1 MIGRETGMQNYY
13 IGTYTNPI
21 LFGTGEIL
29 QGKGKGIYRAEL
41 DEEEKTLN
49 ILGVAAE
56 AENPSYLTVSADKHF
71 LYAVNELKQYENEDA
86 GSVSA
91 YRIIPRPERAGTF
104 PNIPR
109 LEGVET
115 FPNIPRPE
123 GAKTFPNINACGDLE
138 LVDRKSTHGQDP
150 CFVASCLDGKA
161 VIVANFMTGS
171 VCSYAVDEK
180 GTLKEMSFV
189 QHQGS
194 SIHPVRQKGPHAHS
208 CIPIPGTD
216 KVLVPDLGIDKLLV
230 YQVMRNGELLL
241 CENEGYDC
249 LPGSGPRFGEFLAEK
264 NVLYI
269 INELESTISVLD
281 YDRGSGKF
289 FSIQQ
294 ITTLPAAWDNICA
307 DLHITP
313 DGRFLFASNRG
324 HDSITSYKIQEDG
337 TLKWLENVSCGGK
350 TPRNFAISESGK
362 TLLVG
367 NQDTDEIVLF
377 AVDQT
382 TGILT
387 EGNHIQVPTP
397 VCICRA

>member
-1 MIGRETGMQNYY
+1 MQNYY

-21 LFGTGEIL
+21 LFGTGEVL

-41 DEEEKTLN
+41 DEEEQTLN

-56 AENPSYLTVSADKHF
+56 AENPSYLAVSPDRKY
-71 LYAVNELKQYENEDA
+71 LYAVNELKQYEQEDA
-86 GSVSA
+86 GSVSSF
-91 YRIIPRPERAGTF
+91 RIIR
-104 PNIPR
+104 
-109 LEGVET
+109 
-115 FPNIPRPE
+115 RPE
-123 GAKTFPNINACGDLE
+123 GAGTYRTIPCPEGAGTYRTTNASGDLE
-138 LVDRKSTHGQDP
+138 LIDTTSTHGQDP
-150 CFVASCLDGKA
+150 CFVAACLDGSA
-161 VIVANFMTGS
+161 VMVANFMTGS

-180 GTLKEMSFV
+180 GALHERSFV

-216 KVLVPDLGIDKLLV
+216 KVLIPDLGIDKLVV
-230 YQVMRNGELLL
+230 YRVMQNGELLF

-249 LPGSGPRFGEFLAEK
+249 QPGSGPRFGEFLAGTDI
-264 NVLYI
+264 LYI
-269 INELESTISVLD
+269 INELESSISVLD
-281 YDRGSGKF
+281 YDRQSGTF
-289 FSIQQ
+289 VSIQQ
-294 ITTLPAAWDNICA
+294 ITTLPAACENICA

-313 DGRFLFASNRG
+313 DGQFLYASNRG
-324 HDSITSYKIQEDG
+324 HDSITSYKIQADG
-337 TLKWLENVSCGGK
+337 TLKWLANVPCGGR

-387 EGNHIQVPTP
+387 EGKHIPVPTP

>member
-1 MIGRETGMQNYY
+1 M
-13 IGTYTNPI
+13 
-21 LFGTGEIL
+21 
-29 QGKGKGIYRAEL
+29 
-41 DEEEKTLN
+41 
-49 ILGVAAE
+49 
-56 AENPSYLTVSADKHF
+56 
-71 LYAVNELKQYENEDA
+71 
-86 GSVSA
+86 
-91 YRIIPRPERAGTF
+91 
-104 PNIPR
+104 
-109 LEGVET
+109 
-115 FPNIPRPE
+115 
-123 GAKTFPNINACGDLE
+123 
-138 LVDRKSTHGQDP
+138 
-150 CFVASCLDGKA
+150 
-161 VIVANFMTGS
+161 
-171 VCSYAVDEK
+171 
-180 GTLKEMSFV
+180 
-189 QHQGS
+189 
-194 SIHPVRQKGPHAHS
+194 
-208 CIPIPGTD
+208 
-216 KVLVPDLGIDKLLV
+216 LVPDLGIDKLMV
-230 YQVMRNGELLL
+230 YQVMQNGELLL
-241 CENEGYDC
+241 CEKEGYDC
-249 LPGSGPRFGEFLAEK
+249 SPGSGPRFGEFLAEK
-264 NVLYI
+264 NILYI